1 MLIYRGK
8 GSHLDGI
15 PARDLSNE
23 EVKKYGGEKKL
34 IASKLY
40 EKPKQKP
47 KPDKG
52 VNKAS
57 RSEE

>member
-8 GSHLDGI
+8 GSHLAGI
-15 PARDLSNE
+15 PARDLSDK
-23 EVKKYGGEKKL
+23 EVRQLGGEKKL
-34 IASKLY
+34 IATGLY
-40 EKPKQKP
+40 VKPKQKP
-47 KPDKG
+47 IPDKG